1 MHYFSSRHAGWLLAL
16 APLVLTGCLLA
27 AGGAA
32 AGSGI
37 YLTTRGAEGVV
48 HGTVEELTSA
58 SRTAFERLGVQY
70 DGQRD
75 QDDGGREVYGATD
88 DGEVTVDLTRRTDNA
103 TKVHV
108 AVKTGT
114 VTWDKDMAK
123 RILEEIQGIREE

>member
-1 MHYFSSRHAGWLLAL
+1 MNHLSSRHAGWLLAL
-16 APLVLTGCLLA
+16 VPLALTGCLLA

-108 AVKTGT
+108 EVKTGT

-123 RILEEIQGIREE
+123 RILAEIRSIREE